1 MRFIKFRLLSIL
13 ALTALVTGTFALPT
27 RAKQH
32 ILTQKIPPLLIAQS
46 SANTSEP
53 SLIVPDTVNTNTLDQ
68 FGTFLDTASPSATIN
83 IIIPVTDF
91 QYHNGEVK
99 SPPSLPLFNSFISDY
114 GFLGMTTGTAYAVSP
129 QTPKFTQSQINNLKS
144 VTVNFDYGYN
154 QNPSTLTPSVLFIE
168 LYNVEKGT
176 SQIITTLKATG
187 TGTGAKVIPPN
198 PPVTIPTTAFAPGYN
213 YEIIFVLQ
221 KNNADTA
228 AFGNN
233 NYISPVNV
241 GDVVITL
248 VQK

>member
-1 MRFIKFRLLSIL
+1 MCFIKFRLFSIL

-27 RAKQH
+27 RAKQP
-32 ILTQKIPPLLIAQS
+32 IQTQKIRPLLIAQS

-53 SLIVPDTVNTNTLDQ
+53 SLVVPDTVNTNTLDQ
-68 FGTFLDTASPSATIN
+68 FGTFLDTASPNATIN

-91 QYHNGEVK
+91 QDHNGEVK

-114 GFLGMTTGTAYAVSP
+114 GFLGITTGTAYAVSP
-129 QTPKFTQSQINNLKS
+129 QTPKFTQAQINNLKS

-168 LYNVEKGT
+168 LYNVTKGT

-187 TGTGAKVIPPN
+187 TGTGAKVIPAS
-198 PPVTIPTTAFAPGYN
+198 VSIPTTDFLPQNN

-228 AFGNN
+228 GFGNN
-233 NYISPVNV
+233 NNISPVNV